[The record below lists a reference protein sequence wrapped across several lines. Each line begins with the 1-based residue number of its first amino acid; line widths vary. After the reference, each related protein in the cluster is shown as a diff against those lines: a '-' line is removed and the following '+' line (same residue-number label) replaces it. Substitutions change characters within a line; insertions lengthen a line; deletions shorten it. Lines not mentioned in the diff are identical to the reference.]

1 MQIDVTFLSNIIKA
15 VTLQNSDSLKHAL
28 TTVSGCAYM
37 LHEHV
42 LNRKTTVKK
51 IVDSFEQGNH
61 GYNFQDIK
69 KNIGKIEAIEKYI
82 CDNQLEIADAL
93 VKQIRKYSGAKIN
106 SSAVIC
112 LYALGYD
119 GGFFL
124 YGNKIFINVSQ
135 CLDNWFAIIT
145 HEMYHARKM
154 KFRIKIDR
162 FFCNTTVLSNA
173 LITHKMGV
181 LFAEEGIATLI
192 EHGGEKPEN
201 DAEIRDKYSCLKK
214 KIILADHNEIEKKQ
228 VWEYVNDF
236 NLRYQVGWLIAYEI
250 YEEFGVEGLDSWSID
265 GDINRYFEN
274 EIRLGVEN

>member
-1 MQIDVTFLSNIIKA
+1 MQIDVTFLSNIVKA

-28 TTVSGCAYM
+28 TTVSGRAYM

-51 IVDSFEQGNH
+51 IVDSFEHGSH
-61 GYNFQDIK
+61 GYNFQGIK
-69 KNIGKIEAIEKYI
+69 KNIGKIETIEKYI

-93 VKQIRKYSGAKIN
+93 VKQIRKYSGAKTN
-106 SSAVIC
+106 SSTVIC

-145 HEMYHARKM
+145 HEMYHAGKM
-154 KFRIKIDR
+154 KFRSKIDR
-162 FFCNTTVLSNA
+162 VFCNMTLLSNA
-173 LITHKMGV
+173 SIIHKMSV

-192 EHGGEKPEN
+192 ENDGKKQEN
-201 DAEIRDKYSCLKK
+201 IVEIRDKYSCLKK
-214 KIILADHNEIEKKQ
+214 IIILTHHNKIKKMQ
-228 VWEYVNDF
+228 VWEYFNEH
-236 NLRYQVGWLIAYEI
+236 NLRYQLGWLIAYEI
-250 YEEFGVEGLDSWSID
+250 YEEFGVEGLDCWSIN
-265 GDINRYFEN
+265 GDINRYFES
-274 EIRLGVEN
+274 ELEWL